1 MLDNVGQYQDTVQVL
16 SGCHQNN
23 AGKVLYNIRIQ
34 SGCCLDVIRIMQGQC
49 WAISGYSRGAVWTSS
64 E

>member
-1 MLDNVGQYQDTVQVL
+1 ML

-23 AGKVLYNIRIQ
+23 AEAMLDNNRIQ

-49 WAISGYSRGAVWTSS
+49 CTISGYSPGAVWMSP